1 MTTTAAHWVPARADV
16 GFAAG
21 YLLLGTVLHLAGMG
35 GAGLNALRADV
46 PAVVWAVVV
55 SLGCVGVVYRST
67 RLYFMLA
74 LTGAAL
80 LATVLLGG
88 SVFSLFFTFELIF
101 CAALFGPRRLVR
113 TALLVAVLLTVAT
126 VVVSWVISTQ
136 WRVALV
142 FGLQAVLVFLV
153 PLSWAGNI
161 RKEKE
166 LAISEGERADAA
178 RANARH
184 ATEIA
189 ELDLRMAVSEERS
202 RMARDLHD
210 VIAGHLSAIA
220 LQSEAAMSRADEAL
234 NRKVLEQVR
243 TDSVTAL
250 EQMRS
255 MIDLL
260 HQEMVPDPGLD
271 RMAGGTAQLEALA
284 ESARLSGSEVTIT
297 AGDSSGLPL
306 LVDSTIYRIVQEAL
320 TNSTRHAPG
329 QPVEVLVSIGD
340 SLAEVGIVNRVGP
353 AVGQPS
359 PASPAAPAA
368 PAAAPLRQGHG
379 LRNMQLRTEQLGG
392 EFAAGQENGR
402 WQVSASLPLSAR
414 TGVPS

>member
-16 GFAAG
+16 GFAAA

-46 PAVVWAVVV
+46 PAALWAVVV
-55 SLGCVGVVYRST
+55 GIGCFGVAYRST
-67 RLYFMLA
+67 LLYFMLT

-88 SVFSLFFTFELIF
+88 SVFSLFFIFELIF
-101 CAALFGPRRLVR
+101 CAALFGTRRLAR
-113 TALLVAVLLTVAT
+113 IALLIAVLLTLAT
-126 VVVSWVISTQ
+126 VVVSWALSAQ
-136 WRVALV
+136 WRVALI

-166 LAISEGERADAA
+166 LAVSERERADAA
-178 RANARH
+178 RENAHH
-184 ATEIA
+184 ARELA
-189 ELDLRMAVSEERS
+189 ELDLRMAVGEERS

-220 LQSEAAMSRADEAL
+220 LQSEAAVSRSDASL

-260 HQEMVPDPGLD
+260 HQDVVPEPALD
-271 RMAGGTAQLEALA
+271 HMAGGTAQLDALA
-284 ESARLSGSEVTIT
+284 EPARLSGSEVTVT
-297 AGDSSGLPL
+297 AGDSSGLPV

-329 QPVEVLVSIGD
+329 QPVDVRVRVVDGM
-340 SLAEVGIVNRVGP
+340 AEVEIVNRLAPVGRGSSTV
-353 AVGQPS
+353 ADQQRAGY
-359 PASPAAPAA
+359 
-368 PAAAPLRQGHG
+368 G
-379 LRNMQLRTEQLGG
+379 LRNMRLRTEQLGG
-392 EFAAGQENGR
+392 GFLAVEEDGR
-402 WQVSASLPLSAR
+402 WRVAASLPLNTR
-414 TGVPS
+414 TGVTS